1 MRELERQHGVK
12 SFSALLTEM
21 YSLVK
26 SGDSAIERIRN
37 RYDAVLIDEFQDTDR
52 VQYRI
57 FKTLFLAYVPEAP
70 KSVFFVGDPKQAI
83 YAFRGAEL
91 DV

>member
-1 MRELERQHGVK
+1 
-12 SFSALLTEM
+12 M

-26 SGDSAIERIRN
+26 SGDSALERIRN

-57 FKTLFLAYVPEAP
+57 FKTLFLADVPEAP
-70 KSVFFVGDPKQAI
+70 KSVFS
-83 YAFRGAEL
+83 
-91 DV
+91 